1 MASCEHRWSG
11 LLRHAPRHLHR
22 PFDARSVPLA
32 SAQGLAITNLADS
45 RLRAI
50 LEPRQLV
57 RWGYLGRLS
66 LAGAIFVAAVH
77 EWQRADA
84 ADTLVASLACVAALV
99 ATAGSALYTEVA
111 GRPLTRGF
119 LYLHT
124 VFDLLL
130 VTAVVHLTGGL
141 QSQLSALYILV
152 TVVATLLLPG
162 GRGLLVTA
170 LALSCYLAD
179 GLLVQGTALDV
190 GSWLQFAVFA
200 AVAGGSTAISARLRE
215 LGAGQEEL
223 AAELVQ
229 FRVQASDILRTI
241 RSGIVTVSQQGRL
254 LYANPAAGA
263 LLGIELGRAS
273 GRQLLPAL
281 ARVAPELA
289 QVLERGMVDGVRTT
303 RAEGT
308 ITAGGRTFPIGVT
321 TTVSE
326 ADGRGTTVTAIFQDI
341 SESKKVEALHL
352 RAERLEGVAALGAS
366 LAHEIKNPLA
376 SIRSAV
382 EQLAA
387 MPQAGEDERTLG
399 GLIVRESDR
408 LARLLSDF
416 LDFARVRVTRIAP
429 VDLGGVAE
437 GAVALV
443 RTHPDHRPSVTIR
456 CQAPAGLVV
465 EGDEDLLHRA
475 VFNLVLN
482 AVQAAGEGS
491 EVRVELAA
499 AEEEALS
506 HGFLLDHGA
515 VVLRVSDSGPGIDP
529 SIRDRL
535 FDPFTTTR
543 PGGTGL
549 GLAVVQRAVE
559 AHRGFVLL
567 DSDEHG
573 TRFTVLLPTRQD
585 DGETASVGRRAS
597 SVEGTA
603 ALNGAPGTTSLATS
617 RVWSVEGRRSGG
629 VRGAPPDHHDTRH
642 PQRTHHR
649 NPATRHPSSPVPGR
663 EPPDPDTGR

>member
-1 MASCEHRWSG
+1 LQSDPWQAASRRQRWSG
-11 LLRHAPRHLHR
+11 LPPLRPATAARRSTPAPFHPLS
-22 PFDARSVPLA
+22 PQDA
-32 SAQGLAITNLADS
+32 AITNLADS

-66 LAGAIFVAAVH
+66 LAGAVFVAAVL
-77 EWQRADA
+77 EWSHADSS
-84 ADTLVASLACVAALV
+84 DTLLATLACVAALV
-99 ATAGSALYTEVA
+99 ATAGSALYTEVVGGA
-111 GRPLTRGF
+111 LTRGF

-130 VTAVVHLTGGL
+130 VTAVVHLTGGM
-141 QSQLSALYILV
+141 QSQFSALYILV

-179 GLLVQGTALDV
+179 GLLLHGTALDAA
-190 GSWLQFAVFA
+190 SWLQFGVFA
-200 AVAGGSTAISARLRE
+200 AVAAGSTAISARLRE

-229 FRVQASDILRTI
+229 FRVQAGDILRAI
-241 RSGIVTVSQQGRL
+241 RSGIVTVSQPGRL
-254 LYANPAAGA
+254 LYANPAASA
-263 LLGIELGRAS
+263 LLGVDLTRATGR
-273 GRQLLPAL
+273 LVLPTL
-281 ARVAPELA
+281 ARIAPELA
-289 QVLERGMVDGVRTT
+289 EALARGMSHGDRTT

-326 ADGRGTTVTAIFQDI
+326 AEGRGVTVTAIFQDI
-341 SESKKVEALHL
+341 TESKKVEALHL
-352 RAERLEGVAALGAS
+352 RAQRLEGVAALGAS

-387 MPQAGEDERTLG
+387 PPRAGEDERTLG
-399 GLIVRESDR
+399 ALIVRESDR

-429 VDLGGVAE
+429 VDVGRVAE

-443 RTHPDHRPSVTIR
+443 RAHPDHRPTIAVHCVT
-456 CQAPAGLVV
+456 PAGLVV

-475 VFNLVLN
+475 LFNLVLN
-482 AVQAAGEGS
+482 AVQAAGDGG

-499 AEEEALS
+499 AEADALS
-506 HGFLLDHGA
+506 DGLLFDHGA
-515 VVLRVSDSGPGIDP
+515 VALRVSDSGPGIAADM
-529 SIRDRL
+529 RDRL
-535 FDPFTTTR
+535 FDPFTTTK
-543 PGGTGL
+543 PGGSGL

-567 DSDEHG
+567 DTGDRG

-585 DGETASVGRRAS
+585 EGTASVERRASGGTASVERRAS

-603 ALNGAPGTTSLATS
+603 TARA
-617 RVWSVEGRRSGG
+617 WSVEGRRSGAA
-629 VRGAPPDHHDTRH
+629 RGAPPNYTMSPDA
-642 PQRTHHR
+642 
-649 NPATRHPSSPVPGR
+649 ATTII
-663 EPPDPDTGR
+663 E